1 MSNKVLA
8 VMAGFQ
14 VSKRVAAAALLGV
27 VAWGASPLTGRASEV
42 AVAQTAK
49 YPLRPITVIVTFPP
63 GGGTDLL
70 ARKLGPRLEKALGQP
85 VIIDNRPGASG
96 NIGARAVAY
105 ARADGH
111 TLLMANSSFAIN
123 PGVFRNLGF
132 KPKEDFAPIANIGF
146 VPSVIV
152 TGSGS
157 DTQSLQ
163 QVLLQQ
169 SEPAL
174 AYASCGN
181 GTPQHLAG
189 EMLYDLR
196 GAALLHIPYRGCGP
210 ALNDVVAGQV
220 PIGIVT
226 LSSAA
231 TLIESGHLRALAVTS
246 AQRSPVLPDV
256 PTVAEVSKTGFELDQ
271 WHGLLAPSHT
281 PEPIIT
287 TLNRVVQK
295 ALTDPALQAELL
307 ALGYTPQEGNESARP
322 SGFKAMIW
330 NDIDRF
336 GALSSKIGLQVD

>member
-1 MSNKVLA
+1 
-8 VMAGFQ
+8 MAGFQ
-14 VSKRVAAAALLGV
+14 VGKRVAAAALLGM
-27 VAWGASPLTGRASEV
+27 VALGLSNQAAQAREAIAEQ
-42 AVAQTAK
+42 AVK
-49 YPLRPITVIVTFPP
+49 YPVRPITVIVTFPP

-105 ARADGH
+105 ARADGY

-152 TGSGS
+152 TGHAS
-157 DTQSLQ
+157 DIQNLE
-163 QVLLQQ
+163 QVLEQQ

-196 GAALLHIPYRGCGP
+196 GTALLHIPYRGCGP

-256 PTVAEVSKTGFELDQ
+256 PTVAEISKTGFELDQ

-281 PEPIIT
+281 PEHIIN
-287 TLNRVVQK
+287 TLNSVVQK
-295 ALTDPALQAELL
+295 AVMDPAMQSQLL
-307 ALGYTPQEGNESARP
+307 ALGYTPQEGSESAKA

-336 GALSSKIGLQVD
+336 GALAYKIGLQVD

>member
-1 MSNKVLA
+1 
-8 VMAGFQ
+8 MAGFQ
-14 VSKRVAAAALLGV
+14 VGKRATAVALLGM
-27 VAWGASPLTGRASEV
+27 VALGLSNQAAQAREAMAEQ
-42 AVAQTAK
+42 AVK
-49 YPLRPITVIVTFPP
+49 YPVKPITVIVTFPP

-105 ARADGH
+105 ARADGY

-132 KPKEDFAPIANIGF
+132 NPKEDFAPIANIGF

-152 TGSGS
+152 TGHGS
-157 DTQSLQ
+157 DIQSLE
-163 QVLLQQ
+163 QVLEQQ

-196 GAALLHIPYRGCGP
+196 GTALLHIPYRGCGP

-256 PTVAEVSKTGFELDQ
+256 PTVAEISKTGFELDQ

-281 PEPIIT
+281 PEHI
-287 TLNRVVQK
+287 
-295 ALTDPALQAELL
+295 
-307 ALGYTPQEGNESARP
+307 
-322 SGFKAMIW
+322 
-330 NDIDRF
+330 
-336 GALSSKIGLQVD
+336 

>member
-1 MSNKVLA
+1 
-8 VMAGFQ
+8 MAGFQ
-14 VSKRVAAAALLGV
+14 VGKRVAAAALLGM
-27 VAWGASPLTGRASEV
+27 VALGLSNQAAQARETIAEQ
-42 AVAQTAK
+42 AVK
-49 YPLRPITVIVTFPP
+49 YPVRPITVIVTFPP

-105 ARADGH
+105 ARADGY

-152 TGSGS
+152 TGHSS
-157 DTQSLQ
+157 DIQNLE
-163 QVLLQQ
+163 QVLEQQ

-196 GAALLHIPYRGCGP
+196 GTALLHIPYRGCGP

-256 PTVAEVSKTGFELDQ
+256 PTVAEISETGFELDQ

-281 PEPIIT
+281 PEHIIN
-287 TLNRVVQK
+287 TLNSVVQK
-295 ALTDPALQAELL
+295 AVMDPAMQSQLL
-307 ALGYTPQEGNESARP
+307 ALGYTSQEGNESAQA

-336 GALSSKIGLQVD
+336 GALAYKIGLQVD

>member
-1 MSNKVLA
+1 MLA

-14 VSKRVAAAALLGV
+14 VGKRVAAAALLGMV
-27 VAWGASPLTGRASEV
+27 VLGLSNQAAQARETIAEQ
-42 AVAQTAK
+42 AVK
-49 YPLRPITVIVTFPP
+49 YPVRPITVIVTFPP

-105 ARADGH
+105 ARADGY

-152 TGSGS
+152 TGHSS
-157 DTQSLQ
+157 DIQNLE
-163 QVLLQQ
+163 QVLEQQ

-196 GAALLHIPYRGCGP
+196 GTALLHIPYRGCGP

-256 PTVAEVSKTGFELDQ
+256 PTVAEISETGFELDQ

-281 PEPIIT
+281 PEHIIN
-287 TLNRVVQK
+287 TLNSVVQK
-295 ALTDPALQAELL
+295 AVMDPAMQSQLL
-307 ALGYTPQEGNESARP
+307 ALGYTPQEGNESAKA

-336 GALSSKIGLQVD
+336 GALAYKIGLQVD

>member
-1 MSNKVLA
+1 MLA

-14 VSKRVAAAALLGV
+14 VGKRVAVAALLAIV
-27 VAWGASPLTGRASEV
+27 VLGMSYQA
-42 AVAQTAK
+42 AQAKETTAGQVEK
-49 YPLRPITVIVTFPP
+49 YPVRPITVIVTFPP

-70 ARKLGPRLEKALGQP
+70 ARKLGPELEKNLGQP

-105 ARADGH
+105 ARADGY

-152 TGSGS
+152 TGHDS
-157 DTQSLQ
+157 DIQTLE
-163 QVLLQQ
+163 QVLEQK
-169 SEPAL
+169 SEPSL

-189 EMLYDLR
+189 EMLYDLWSTT
-196 GAALLHIPYRGCGP
+196 LLHIPYRGCGP

-246 AQRSPVLPDV
+246 AQRSPVLPHV
-256 PTVAEVSKTGFELDQ
+256 PTVAEISETDFELDQ

-281 PEPIIT
+281 PEHIIK
-287 TLNRVVQK
+287 TLNRVVQHIV
-295 ALTDPALQAELL
+295 ADPAMQSQLL
-307 ALGYTPQEGNESARP
+307 GLGYTPQEGNQSAQAN
-322 SGFKAMIW
+322 GFKAMIW

-336 GALSSKIGLQVD
+336 GDLAYRIGLQVD